1 MLKRDGNKAGEGG
14 ATESRS
20 RWRPPRRH
28 VGDSEAPGAKN
39 TPHSPLY
46 GRGTGTTL
54 LCLWRS
60 ALFSQRYRF
69 R

>member
-39 TPHSPLY
+39 APHFFVH
-46 GRGTGTTL
+46 GRGAVEIQA
-54 LCLWRS
+54 W
-60 ALFSQRYRF
+60 
-69 R
+69 